1 MGCLMAAIGLF
12 GMLGVSKGPWAP
24 CEDDEIT
31 PLVIYGGAGAV
42 GAYAVKLA
50 KLMNI
55 HPLIVV
61 AGNGISFV
69 QSLLSKGDVIVDY
82 RNGSEAVVNDIR
94 EGLGGARLYH
104 AFDATSEH
112 GSWVILSQVV
122 EAGGKISLVLPG
134 LRKEIPVHI
143 EQSTTMAGSLWKV
156 LRDDP
161 TRMHEKNLGKMDP
174 GKNGKDFGLMFS
186 TLIGKWLREGK
197 LKSHPYEVVPGGLHG
212 VEIALKNLRSG
223 RVSGMRYVVKIAE
236 TPELPRTVTVQ

>member
-24 CEDDEIT
+24 YENDETT

-61 AGNGISFV
+61 AGNGIPFV
-69 QSLLSKGDVIVDY
+69 QSLIGKSDMIVDY
-82 RNGSEAVVNDIR
+82 RKGSEAVVNDIR
-94 EGLGGARLYH
+94 EGLGGAKLYH

-112 GSWVILSQVV
+112 DSWINLSQVV

-156 LRDDP
+156 LREDQTHVSNRD
-161 TRMHEKNLGKMDP
+161 LGKLDL

-197 LKSHPYEVVPGGLHG
+197 LKCHPYEVVSGGLRG
-212 VEIALKNLRSG
+212 VEAALKNLRSG
-223 RVSGMRYVVKIAE
+223 RVSGTRYVVRIAE
-236 TPELPRTVTVQ
+236 TPELPRTITVQ